1 MNRLRS
7 LWIAILTSV
16 GTLIPYGCQSN
27 ISETEAIK
35 SQIEADINYW
45 IGRQI
50 DMPTSVGM
58 FTTDGFS
65 NNAYFPDDRF
75 KIIRY
80 IGSDGCSACR
90 LRLIRYGQIVKELSD
105 SAKSSVGFVCIINP
119 KEVEE
124 IQQILHRDNL
134 ARLTMWIDSTDTI
147 NKINGFPVIE
157 SLQTFLI
164 DRDNRVLAIGDPA
177 INPKVMQL
185 YTRILTNDT
194 INIAHMPQTRIYAE
208 YDNVSLGAVSTG
220 DVIRQTIHISNIG
233 DHDFVLDKILTS
245 CDCTTAYLST
255 QTIPV
260 GGDALL
266 TITFQ
271 ENNAIG
277 DFYREIYIFG
287 NIAEELTIEINGN
300 VK

>member
-1 MNRLRS
+1 MIERIPLVRLGLITLLS
-7 LWIAILTSV
+7 LLASGCHHSPAENSYMDV
-16 GTLIPYGCQSN
+16 GAC
-27 ISETEAIK
+27 
-35 SQIEADINYW
+35 IEQWVGKVVDLPDT
-45 IGRQI
+45 IGW
-50 DMPTSVGM
+50 
-58 FTTDGFS
+58 FTTDGIS
-65 NNAYFPDDRF
+65 ANTHFPSEDF
-75 KIIRY
+75 KIVRY
-80 IGSDGCSACR
+80 VGAGGCTSCR
-90 LRLIRYGQIVKELSD
+90 LRVMRYGKIVKELSD
-105 SAKSSVGFVCIINP
+105 SAKSPIGFVCIVNP

-124 IQQILHRDNL
+124 LQQILHRDNL
-134 ARLTMWIDSTDTI
+134 AGLTMWIDSTDTI
-147 NKINGFPVIE
+147 NKINGFPAIE

-194 INIAHMPQTRIYAE
+194 INIAHMPQTRIHAE
-208 YDNVSLGAVSTG
+208 SDNISLGAVRTG
-220 DVIRQTIHISNIG
+220 DVIRQTIQISNIG

-255 QTIPV
+255 QTIPI
-260 GGDALL
+260 GGEALL
-266 TITFQ
+266 TITCQ

-287 NIAEELTIEINGN
+287 NIAEELTIEINGS